1 MLAWASEILDQMQ
14 GICELLDEGD
24 STKPYSSALAVQ
36 AAKIKE
42 VELTPSAR
50 LIRELRDTGES
61 FFDLALRT
69 SATHKAY
76 FLDLYQ
82 PNESVLRRFA
92 EEAEESLR
100 QAEAMAAAPR
110 GDFDQYLA
118 DYFS

>member
-1 MLAWASEILDQMQ
+1 MQ

-24 STKPYSSALAVQ
+24 ATKPYSSALAVQ

-82 PNESVLRRFA
+82 PNEAVLRRFA
-92 EEAEESLR
+92 EEADESLR
-100 QAEAMAAAPR
+100 KAEAMAAAPR